1 MNGDLSALEQGKKD
15 MGNTV
20 GNLFNAVTGTA
31 ADATSLAKNS
41 LSQSLKISNQAVN
54 TTGDIAT
61 SGLMAVSGLG
71 VAGLDTTTHVSKAA
85 LGLTT
90 DVGKAGM
97 KTASQTTVGALQLVG
112 DGAKGTFSGVGRI
125 GTLAGKTGKGALER
139 KELRDAEARKR
150 SAANTKYSQ
159 EKKTADNQ
167 QAIEYKRK
175 TDTEARKARNIIMNK
190 CYDDISEKQPP
201 PVNYPLEKR
210 SKHCQ
215 QMANCKIY
223 GKKRNATRFWHKNC
237 SQLKTKMG
245 KRVNDEMWLN
255 TKWDYGWNYSPAMP
269 VAAPA
274 AGGKN
279 TRKKRRTTKRNTRKQ
294 RKQRH
299 NKSRKTGSKRTKTT
313 HKKKH

>member
-15 MGNTV
+15 MGNAV

-41 LSQSLKISNQAVN
+41 LDQSLKISNQAVN

-71 VAGLDTTTHVSKAA
+71 VAGLDT
-85 LGLTT
+85 TT

-139 KELRDAEARKR
+139 KGLRDAKARER

-190 CYDDISEKQPP
+190 CYQ
-201 PVNYPLEKR
+201 
-210 SKHCQ
+210 
-215 QMANCKIY
+215 
-223 GKKRNATRFWHKNC
+223 
-237 SQLKTKMG
+237 
-245 KRVNDEMWLN
+245 
-255 TKWDYGWNYSPAMP
+255 
-269 VAAPA
+269 
-274 AGGKN
+274 
-279 TRKKRRTTKRNTRKQ
+279 
-294 RKQRH
+294 
-299 NKSRKTGSKRTKTT
+299 
-313 HKKKH
+313 

>member
-15 MGNTV
+15 MGNAV

-41 LSQSLKISNQAVN
+41 LDQSLKISNQAVN

-71 VAGLDTTTHVSKAA
+71 VAGLDT
-85 LGLTT
+85 TT

-139 KELRDAEARKR
+139 KGLRDAKARER

-223 GKKRNATRFWHKNC
+223 GKKRKATRIWHKNC

-269 VAAPA
+269 IAAPA

-294 RKQRH
+294 RKRRY

>member
-31 ADATSLAKNS
+31 ADATSLVKNS
-41 LSQSLKISNQAVN
+41 LDQSLKISNQAVN
-54 TTGDIAT
+54 TTGDIAM
-61 SGLMAVSGLG
+61 SGLKTASGLG
-71 VAGLDTTTHVSKAA
+71 VAGLDT
-85 LGLTT
+85 TT

-112 DGAKGTFSGVGRI
+112 DGVKGTFSGVGRI

-139 KELRDAEARKR
+139 KGLRDVKARER
-150 SAANTKYSQ
+150 SAANTTYSQ
-159 EKKTADNQ
+159 EKKSADNQ

-201 PVNYPLEKR
+201 PMNYPLEKR

-223 GKKRNATRFWHKNC
+223 GRKKKATQFWHKNC

-269 VAAPA
+269 IAAPA

-294 RKQRH
+294 RKRRY
-299 NKSRKTGSKRTKTT
+299 NKSRKTGRK
-313 HKKKH
+313 

>member
-20 GNLFNAVTGTA
+20 GNLFTAVTGTA

-41 LSQSLKISNQAVN
+41 LGQSLKISNQAVN

-61 SGLMAVSGLG
+61 SGLKVTGDIAKSGFNATGDIAKSGFNATSGLG
-71 VAGLDTTTHVSKAA
+71 VAGLDTTT
-85 LGLTT
+85 
-90 DVGKAGM
+90 DVGKG
-97 KTASQTTVGALQLVG
+97 VLQLVG
-112 DGAKGTFSGVGRI
+112 DGTKGAFRTL
-125 GTLAGKTGKGALER
+125 TLAGNTGKGALER
-139 KELRDAEARKR
+139 KELRDDEARKR

-313 HKKKH
+313 HKKH